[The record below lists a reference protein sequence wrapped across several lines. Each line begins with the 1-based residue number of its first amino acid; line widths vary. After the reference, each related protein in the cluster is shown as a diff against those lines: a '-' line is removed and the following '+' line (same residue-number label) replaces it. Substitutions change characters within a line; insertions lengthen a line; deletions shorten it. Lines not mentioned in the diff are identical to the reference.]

1 MFLVVIFVLNPLL
14 GWVCVGAMV
23 LIHCLM
29 LIQMAFIGTRET
41 DSAGARREI
50 GDLKTMIAASR
61 GTLRSQQMARGFEE
75 RWLAARRAS
84 RDRAIT
90 LKDWT
95 GWFDSLS
102 NIAVLL
108 ARYSVLAV
116 GAWLVLQ
123 GSLTIGA
130 MIAATFLV
138 SRVLVPVEKFLTQL
152 PDIADAW
159 RNWGQLKRVLA
170 AKAEERTDPLAV
182 DGGNRGRGCRS
193 SMWPCVRRS
202 PAR

>member
-1 MFLVVIFVLNPLL
+1 
-14 GWVCVGAMV
+14 
-23 LIHCLM
+23 M
-29 LIQMAFIGTRET
+29 LHF
-41 DSAGARREI
+41 
-50 GDLKTMIAASR
+50 
-61 GTLRSQQMARGFEE
+61 TLE
-75 RWLAARRAS
+75 L
-84 RDRAIT
+84 T
-90 LKDWT
+90 DWT

-138 SRVLVPVEKFLTQL
+138 SRVLVPVEKFLTEL

-159 RNWGQLKRVLA
+159 RNWG
-170 AKAEERTDPLAV
+170 
-182 DGGNRGRGCRS
+182 S
-193 SMWPCVRRS
+193 
-202 PAR
+202 